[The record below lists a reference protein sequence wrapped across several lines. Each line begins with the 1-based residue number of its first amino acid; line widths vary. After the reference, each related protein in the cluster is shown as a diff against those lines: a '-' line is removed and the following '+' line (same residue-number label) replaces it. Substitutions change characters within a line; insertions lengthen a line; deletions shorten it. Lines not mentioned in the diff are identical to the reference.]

1 MIGIRSLKG
10 LSILIILA
18 LAVGCAS
25 AASGSKPAQ
34 NVEVAPTEFTVKP
47 ASLSDFRLGT
57 GDKITVLVYR
67 NDELTRTLTVG
78 PSGVIYLPLVGE
90 VDAMNRSLRELR
102 LAIEEKYAEYFV
114 NPQVSIE
121 VTSSR
126 SQKVFVL
133 GEVTRPGVFVIEDNN
148 MTAIEAIALAGG
160 FGPHAYKGNV
170 ILIRGELS
178 APKMTRLNMTR
189 ALKAADLSLNPYLQR
204 GDIVYVPSY
213 PISDIA
219 KFATYVDQI
228 LSPVVELERGI
239 ALYPIVEDA
248 LHGERGN
255 TGVGAIIIGAP

>member
-1 MIGIRSLKG
+1 MSARKYPVL
-10 LSILIILA
+10 LVLVFLA

-25 AASGSKPAQ
+25 AGGAKPAA
-34 NVEVAPTEFTVKP
+34 NVEAPPSEFAVKP

-57 GDKITVLVYR
+57 GDKIMVLVYR
-67 NDELTRTLTVG
+67 NDDLTRTLTVG
-78 PSGVIYLPLVGE
+78 PSGIIYLPLVGE

-102 LAIEEKYAEYFV
+102 LEIEEKYAEYFV
-114 NPQVSIE
+114 NPQVSVE

-148 MTAIEAIALAGG
+148 MTAIEAIAMAGG
-160 FGPHAYKGNV
+160 FSPHAYKGNV

-178 APKMTRLNMTR
+178 APRMTRLNMTR
-189 ALKAADLSLNPYLQR
+189 TLKAADLSLNPYLQR
-204 GDIVYVPSY
+204 GDIIYVPSY

-219 KFATYVDQI
+219 KFATYLGQI

-239 ALYPIVEDA
+239 ALYPVVEDA
-248 LHGERGN
+248 LHGERGA
-255 TGVGAIIIGAP
+255 TGISSIIIGTP